1 MEIQYENE
9 VGTGLGPTLEFYALV
24 STELQRC
31 DLALWN
37 DSDSYKHQQIADVV
51 KSGLN
56 QIQDD
61 DITCHP
67 PMSQQQPSTPA
78 SHYQLIYQQ
87 HHLQQ
92 QSSAEMVNNNAN
104 NNASDINVI
113 GNNMLI
119 EQSTGNINQQ
129 LQQNDPAN
137 VVSQTNA
144 TSTQYVNA
152 PLGLFPL
159 SLSKTA
165 KTSQISRQKFKFKFL
180 GKFMAKAVMDSRMVR

>member
-9 VGTGLGPTLEFYALV
+9 VGTGLGQTLEFYALV

-56 QIQDD
+56 QISQDD
-61 DITCHP
+61 EITAQSP
-67 PMSQQQPSTPA
+67 LTNQQQPS
-78 SHYQLIYQQ
+78 SQYQLIYQQ
-87 HHLQQ
+87 QHNQQ
-92 QSSAEMVNNNAN
+92 QQQQNVELVNNLVNNNTDDN
-104 NNASDINVI
+104 TNVI
-113 GNNMLI
+113 GNMLI
-119 EQSTGNINQQ
+119 EQSLENSNQ
-129 LQQNDPAN
+129 NEPEI
-137 VVSQTNA
+137 VMSHTNT
-144 TSTQYVNA
+144 TSAQYVNA

-180 GKFMAKAVMDSRMVR
+180 GKFMAKAVMDSRMVSSI